1 MTKELI
7 TESNKLVALFM
18 GGIFHLSNNVN
29 FPKGTWRINGV
40 GHCAE
45 KGLLYNTSWD
55 WLMPAI
61 QKFDRLYQNEV
72 FVHYGIYQSY
82 CDDIDDAVTQYEIL
96 PAFEALVSAIT
107 WYNKKHEFVYKSTFP
122 PTVLGER
129 ALDENFFK
137 NY

>member
-1 MTKELI
+1 MTKEQIIEGNELI
-7 TESNKLVALFM
+7 DSFMKEEESSKF
-18 GGIFHLSNNVN
+18 GIVIYSSDL
-29 FPKGTWRINGV
+29 PKGFWDVCDPNELPYQR
-40 GHCAE
+40 
-45 KGLLYNTSWD
+45 SWD

-82 CDDIDDAVTQYEIL
+82 CDDIDNAVTEYEIL

-122 PTVLGER
+122 PTVLNER